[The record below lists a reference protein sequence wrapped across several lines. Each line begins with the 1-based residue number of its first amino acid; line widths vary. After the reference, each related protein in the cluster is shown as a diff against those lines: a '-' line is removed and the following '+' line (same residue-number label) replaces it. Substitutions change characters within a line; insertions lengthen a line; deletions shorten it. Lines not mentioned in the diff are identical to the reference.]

1 MTDSVLLA
9 AAFLHLGFQAT
20 VTALVYPNFALVT
33 DADWPAFHAA
43 HSRRITPVVA
53 VVYGLVVVAGV
64 MAVVD
69 GTTTWRVVGLT
80 GHGIALLT
88 TALVAAPA
96 HGRLGSGRA
105 PDVLARLVAA
115 DRVRLAGATVAAVAA
130 VGTTIVD
137 TTSAVAVAI
146 GTTSVDATIAVA
158 LAAVATVGAI
168 LPG

>member
-20 VTALVYPNFALVT
+20 VTALVYPNFALIG
-33 DADWPAFHAA
+33 DADWPAFHAT

-53 VVYGLVVVAGV
+53 LVYGLVVVAGV

-69 GTTTWRVVGLT
+69 GMTAWRVVGLT

-88 TALVAAPA
+88 TAAVAAPA
-96 HGRLGSGRA
+96 HGRLGGGRD

-115 DRVRLAGATVAAVAA
+115 DRVRLVGATVAAAA
-130 VGTTIVD
+130 
-137 TTSAVAVAI
+137 AI
-146 GTTSVDATIAVA
+146 GTTVVAIPSAVV
-158 LAAVATVGAI
+158 AAVVGAVSAT

>member
-43 HSRRITPVVA
+43 HSRRITPIVA

-69 GTTTWRVVGLT
+69 GITTWRVIGLT

-96 HGRLGSGRA
+96 HGRLGGGRT
-105 PDVLARLVAA
+105 PEVLARLVAA

-130 VGTTIVD
+130 VGTTVVD
-137 TTSAVAVAI
+137 TASAGGVAVA
-146 GTTSVDATIAVA
+146 AVA
-158 LAAVATVGAI
+158 AVGAI

>member
-20 VTALVYPNFALVT
+20 VTALVYPNFALVD
-33 DADWPAFHAA
+33 DADWQAFHAA
-43 HSRRITPVVA
+43 HSRRITPLVA

-69 GTTTWRVVGLT
+69 GMTTGRVVGLA

-96 HGRLGSGRA
+96 HGRLGSGRD
-105 PDVLARLVAA
+105 PEVLARLVAA
-115 DRVRLAGATVAAVAA
+115 DQVRLAGATVAAVAA
-130 VGTTIVD
+130 VGAIMAH
-137 TTSAVAVAI
+137 TSSTAAGGA
-146 GTTSVDATIAVA
+146 
-158 LAAVATVGAI
+158 AAVAAVGVI
-168 LPG
+168 LTG